1 MHMADNMDPEATVDR
16 LPQPYRMIDK
26 VLVSIV
32 EHALSLAQERERVRK
47 LEEASTPELVSVV
60 AIMICDASC
69 GSIYYKVLTHRP
81 CLCIMLHL
89 D

>member
-47 LEEASTPELVSVV
+47 LEEASTPELVSFV
-60 AIMICDASC
+60 AIMMCDAS
-69 GSIYYKVLTHRP
+69 SVLMNYKVLEHRP
-81 CLCIMLHL
+81 CLYLNL